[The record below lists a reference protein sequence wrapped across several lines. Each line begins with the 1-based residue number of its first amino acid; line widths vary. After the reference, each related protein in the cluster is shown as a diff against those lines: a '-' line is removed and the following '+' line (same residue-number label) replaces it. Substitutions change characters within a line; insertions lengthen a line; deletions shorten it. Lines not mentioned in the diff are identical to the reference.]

1 MKHIL
6 PIVVAI
12 ASQSL
17 LAETVV
23 QSANFS
29 ASNEGNLYSGFGSDP
44 LVAGDFFTATVQP
57 FNAALGTLQSFT
69 IRCDIE
75 GMLTGTIGEE
85 AEEGSAMASMGGTF
99 EIGGIAFS
107 GTGGGNNGVGST
119 GEPIEVSFAIPT
131 FEQTMTVANAGVT
144 YDPNILSKVTGAE
157 PFPVA
162 FDTPVPDGTTV
173 TVGYQ
178 NVSDLAASVSGT
190 IAMTYT
196 YETGAGTE
204 ALRIT
209 SFIRNGVQQTV
220 SIQWTSAEGKTY
232 AVEAWDGTGGWSTI
246 APTVTGGNFTEEDV
260 PATVLRR
267 FYRVREND

>member
-85 AEEGSAMASMGGTF
+85 AEEGSAM
-99 EIGGIAFS
+99 AFS

-209 SFIRNGVQQTV
+209 SFIRDGVQQTV